1 MQLNLLKGHLTP
13 FSNASSS
20 LLTLSSLVTQMEET
34 FQLLRP
40 QTNLQTMMG

>member
-13 FSNASSS
+13 FSTASSS
-20 LLTLSSLVTQMEET
+20 LLTLCSLVPQMGET
-34 FQLLRP
+34 FQLMRP